1 MKISRRRWVFAW
13 AGGLLAGL
21 ALSGI
26 ARAAVDNAEVTQRL
40 KQMPPAHPRL
50 FLPAGGEAAI
60 KARVAGDPLW
70 KSLQAGLLA
79 EADRQLTTKPVER
92 VLIGRRLL
100 DKSRT
105 ALSRV
110 MHLGLAWRLTGEKK
124 YLERAR
130 AELLAVSA
138 FTDWNPKHFLDV
150 GEMTAA
156 VGIGYD
162 WFYPAL
168 DEPTRRTLREA
179 IVVKGLKTSQTTNSW
194 TKATNNWN
202 QVCNGGITI
211 GALAVA
217 ETDTALAAEMIA
229 RAVKTVPTSMHEF
242 SPDGAYPEGPGYWGY
257 GTTFNVLLISALQS
271 VLGTDFG
278 LTQQPGF
285 LATADYYLHITGPS
299 GYYFNYSD
307 AGRGGQGVAAAMF
320 WFAAQRKEPYLLWNE
335 WPKIGANEGKK
346 SRRGGRD
353 RTDPMLMLWMS
364 PTQEKPTAP
373 PALSWSGGG
382 PTPVAFHR
390 SAWTA
395 DASYVAIKGGSPSAS
410 HAHMDVGAF
419 VMDAEGVRWADDL
432 GMQDYESI
440 ESKGINL
447 WGKGQDAARWTI
459 FRLGT
464 SAHSVLMVD
473 GQQQRFDGYAPIV
486 LAKPGRT
493 VVNTGSIYRG
503 QLAGARRGVAL
514 QADRSVVVQDEVT
527 ALDKAA
533 SVRWAMVTRAEVAVD
548 GAGHAVL
555 SQDGKKLGFR
565 VLEPAGA
572 VVKVYQTDPPPAAT
586 DAPNPGTRM
595 IGFEVAVNAGEAKRI
610 VVQLVPKDEKGNVP
624 AVQALAEW

>member
-1 MKISRRRWVFAW
+1 MLAWV
-13 AGGLLAGL
+13 
-21 ALSGI
+21 ALSGV
-26 ARAAVDNAEVTQRL
+26 ARAAVDNAEVTRRL
-40 KQMPPAHPRL
+40 KQMPATHPRL

-60 KARVAGDPLW
+60 KARVASDPVW
-70 KSLQAGLLA
+70 KNLQAGVLA
-79 EADRQLTTKPVER
+79 EADRQLATKPVER

-110 MHLGLAWRLTGEKK
+110 MHLGLAWRLTGETK

-162 WFYPAL
+162 WFYAAL

-179 IVVKGLKTSQTTNSW
+179 IVAKGLKTSQTTNSW

-217 ETDTALAAEMIA
+217 ETDTALAAEMIV

-271 VLGTDFG
+271 ALGTDFG

-320 WFAAQRKEPYLLWNE
+320 WFAAQRKDSYLLWNE
-335 WPKIGANEGKK
+335 WPKIAAKEDRK
-346 SRRGGRD
+346 SGRSRRD

-373 PALSWSGGG
+373 RALSWSGGG

-419 VMDAEGVRWADDL
+419 VMDADGVRWADDL

-447 WGKGQDAARWTI
+447 WSKGQDAARWTI

-473 GQQQRFDGYAPIV
+473 GQQQRIDGYAPIV

-493 VVNTGSIYRG
+493 VVNTSSLYKG

-514 QADRSVVVQDEVT
+514 QADRSVVVQDEFT

-533 SVRWAMVTRAEVAVD
+533 NVRWAMVTRAEVAVD

-555 SQDGKKLGFR
+555 TQDGKKLGFR

-572 VVKVYQTDPPPAAT
+572 VVKIYQTDPPPAAT
-586 DAPNPGTRM
+586 DARNPGTRM
-595 IGFEVAVNAGEAKRI
+595 IGFEVAVNAGEAKRV
-610 VVQLVPKDEKGNVP
+610 VVQLVPRDEKSSSP
-624 AVQALAEW
+624 SVQAFAEW